1 MNEKPIIQ
9 RKDGNINMSVFYN
22 IGSDGKG
29 YYSITLQR
37 SYKKKGSEEW
47 TRETIGMFQDDLL
60 KLENIAGCTY
70 TDIKAD
76 EYKRKQAAKDAN
88 IRSRGK
94 YVYRKQIISTTGI

>member
-22 IGSDGKG
+22 ATKDGKG
-29 YYSITLQR
+29 YYSIQLQR
-37 SYKKKGSEEW
+37 SYKKKDDQDW
-47 TRETIGMFQDDLL
+47 TRETINMFPEDLL

-76 EYKRKQAAKDAN
+76 EYKRKVAAKNAE
-88 IRSRGK
+88 
-94 YVYRKQIISTTGI
+94 VPF